1 MDDKPRNLKAM
12 LSEAKD
18 DSELMVDL
26 AYAALYFADDG
37 MAEAVLGLEQDMS
50 DLVHEMRSLALLA
63 VRHPRE
69 VDGMSSVL
77 QVISAIESV
86 GNAAADIAK
95 IVTRQLGIPRA
106 LLVDLAKAAE
116 VSHRLVVAEGS
127 HLANRPL
134 ADLELPVAV
143 GMRVVAVQRARHWN
157 TDIGGDTIVEPGD
170 VLFMRGD
177 PAGIVRLRE
186 LAAAPVWIPPSPD
199 SEPNTAPPITDLDR
213 AVVTL
218 VEMKNLS
225 EAAVGLAYSALV
237 LQDSSPAR
245 AVRSLQGQLDAMKAE
260 MQTWVLRAAAGNA
273 DFGSAGLRGLLHL
286 AEAAEDIGD
295 EALKMASLVL
305 ADEDL
310 HPVLALALGDTRD
323 VVVQIPVASGSTAD
337 NATLGSLDFSA
348 DPGYNVLAIH
358 RANSFMYNPRKAV
371 TLRTGDELLASGP
384 EEGRSRFA
392 ALLGYDVDMDEETG
406 HLELIPT
413 DTAA

>member
-1 MDDKPRNLKAM
+1 MEDKPRNLKAM

-18 DSELMVDL
+18 GSELMVDL

-77 QVISAIESV
+77 QVISAIERI

-95 IVTRQLGIPRA
+95 IVTRQLGIPHA
-106 LLVDLAKAAE
+106 LLIDLAKAAE

-134 ADLELPVAV
+134 ADMELPVAV
-143 GMRVVAVQRARHWN
+143 GMRVVAVQRGRLWN

-186 LAAAPVWIPPSPD
+186 LAAAPVWMPPTPD
-199 SEPNTAPPITDLDR
+199 SEPDSTPPITDLDR
-213 AVVTL
+213 AVATL

-245 AVRSLQGQLDAMKAE
+245 AVRSLQEQLDTMKAS
-260 MQTWVLRAAAGNA
+260 MQTWVLRAASDNV
-273 DFGSAGLRGLLHL
+273 DPAGLRGLLHV

-295 EALKMASLVL
+295 QALKMASLVL
-305 ADEDL
+305 ASEDL
-310 HPVLALALGDTRD
+310 HPVLALALGDTDD
-323 VVVQIPVASGSTAD
+323 VVVQIPVAPGSAAD
-337 NATLGSLDFSA
+337 NATLGSLGFSA
-348 DPGYNVLAIH
+348 DPGFNVLAVH
-358 RANSFMYNPRKAV
+358 RANSFMYNPRKTV
-371 TLRTGDELLASGP
+371 TLRAGDELLASGP
-384 EEGRSRFA
+384 EEGRARFA
-392 ALLGYDVDMDEETG
+392 AQLGFDVDVDEETG

-413 DTAA
+413 NSAA

>member
-1 MDDKPRNLKAM
+1 M

-18 DSELMVDL
+18 GSELMVDL
-26 AYAALYFADDG
+26 AYAALYFDDDG

-77 QVISAIESV
+77 QVISAIERI
-86 GNAAADIAK
+86 GNAAGDISK
-95 IVTRQLGIPRA
+95 IVTRNLGIPRA

-134 ADLELPVAV
+134 ADMELPVAV
-143 GMRVVAVQRARHWN
+143 GMRVVAVQRGRLWN

-186 LAAAPVWIPPSPD
+186 LAAAPVWMPPTPA
-199 SEPNTAPPITDLDR
+199 SEPDAEQPITDLDR
-213 AVVTL
+213 AVATL

-237 LQDSSPAR
+237 LRDHSPAR
-245 AVRSLQGQLDAMKAE
+245 AVRSLQGQLDTMKAS
-260 MQTWVLRAAAGNA
+260 MQTWVLRAASDNV
-273 DFGSAGLRGLLHL
+273 DLAGLRGLLHV

-295 EALKMASLVL
+295 QALKMAALVL
-305 ADEDL
+305 AAEDL
-310 HPVLALALGDTRD
+310 HPVLALALGDTDD
-323 VVVQIPVASGSTAD
+323 VVVQIPVASGSAAD
-337 NATLGSLDFSA
+337 NATLGSLGFSA

-358 RANSFMYNPRKAV
+358 RANSFMYNPRKTV
-371 TLRTGDELLASGP
+371 TLRAGDELLASGP
-384 EEGRSRFA
+384 EEGRARFA
-392 ALLGYDVDMDEETG
+392 ALLGFAVDVDEETG

-413 DTAA
+413 NSAA

>member
-18 DSELMVDL
+18 GSELMVDL

-77 QVISAIESV
+77 QVISSIERV

-134 ADLELPVAV
+134 AGLELPVAV
-143 GMRVVAVQRARHWN
+143 GMRVVAVQRGRHWN

-186 LAAAPVWIPPSPD
+186 LAAAPVWQPPSPD
-199 SEPNTAPPITDLDR
+199 SEPDTAQPITDLDR
-213 AVVTL
+213 AVATL

-245 AVRSLQGQLDAMKAE
+245 AVRSLQGQLDAMKAS
-260 MQTWVLRAAAGNA
+260 MQTWVLRAAADNV
-273 DFGSAGLRGLLHL
+273 DPAGLRGLLHV

-295 EALKMASLVL
+295 QALKMASLVL
-305 ADEDL
+305 ASEDL
-310 HPVLALALGDTRD
+310 HPVLALALGDTSD
-323 VVVQIPVASGSTAD
+323 VVVQIPVAPGSAAD
-337 NATLGSLDFSA
+337 NTTLGSLGFSA

-371 TLRTGDELLASGP
+371 TLRVGDELLASGP
-384 EEGRSRFA
+384 EEGRARFA
-392 ALLGYDVDMDEETG
+392 ALLGYDVDVDEETG